1 MYKNNQLKISVH
13 TSNQTLF
20 MQDKFNSTNTG
31 KLNPA
36 CSLVPAQ
43 KDLILSLKWWLS
55 EGSPSGGV
63 HISAPIGSSE
73 SIQSHPTLE

>member
-43 KDLILSLKWWLS
+43 KDLILSCELKKLNDRD
-55 EGSPSGGV
+55 
-63 HISAPIGSSE
+63 IIIG
-73 SIQSHPTLE
+73 IPYCL